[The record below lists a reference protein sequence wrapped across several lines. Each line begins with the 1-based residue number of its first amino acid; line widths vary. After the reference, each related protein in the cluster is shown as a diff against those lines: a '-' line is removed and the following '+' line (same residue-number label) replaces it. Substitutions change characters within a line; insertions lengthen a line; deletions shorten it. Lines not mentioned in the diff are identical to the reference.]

1 MSTSLPTMIRLRA
14 IQNKSRQLLES
25 LNDKISRTQFHEDLS
40 PLGWHLGHCLYIE
53 NYWLHEILQSDNS
66 MTEKLESLYIPENC
80 PKPQRG
86 KRIPKLKQL
95 IRDAQIQQDENDLL
109 LIEMT
114 PPLTEHPLFK
124 DEYLQYFIIQ
134 HYAQHFET
142 MHMVLNQMSIRK
154 DKGRYKPENPLQS
167 TALSTDSV
175 QINAGDF
182 EVGGESPLAYDNELP
197 KHQTRLSS
205 FNIALRP
212 VTNAE
217 YLGFIEAGGYSN
229 QDFWSEQG
237 WQWRSENDIHQPDHW
252 KQNKKRQWYGIEY
265 PESASLVAEYPV
277 YGISYFEAEA
287 FARWSN
293 ARLPHEHEWEASVAQ
308 GKLEYTGKVWEW
320 CSNTF
325 YPYQD
330 YKAFPYDGYSQP
342 WFDDKHYVV
351 RGASRH
357 TRPEIRRPS
366 FRNFFNPEKRH
377 TFAGLRLVFD

>member
-14 IQNKSRQLLES
+14 IQNKTRQLLES
-25 LNDKISRTQFHEDLS
+25 LNDKISRTQFHPDLS

-53 NYWLHEILQSDNS
+53 NYWLHEVLQSDNRL
-66 MTEKLESLYIPENC
+66 TAKLERLYIPENC

-95 IRDAQIQQDENDLL
+95 VQDAQQQQDNNDLL

-114 PPLTEHPLFK
+114 PPLSQHKLLQ

-142 MHMVLNQMSIRK
+142 MQMVLNQMSISQDRGK
-154 DKGRYKPENPLQS
+154 YTPTQRLQA
-167 TALSTDSV
+167 TPLSTDSV
-175 QINAGDF
+175 QINAGEF
-182 EVGGESPLAYDNELP
+182 EIGGESPLAYDNELP
-197 KHQTRLSS
+197 KQQIRLDS

-217 YLGFIEAGGYSN
+217 YIDFIQAGSYDNPQYWSDEA
-229 QDFWSEQG
+229 
-237 WQWRSENDIHQPDHW
+237 WQWLTEHHIRQPDHW
-252 KQNKKRQWYGIEY
+252 RQNKAGHWYGIEY
-265 PESASLVAEYPV
+265 PEPVELVAGDPV
-277 YGISYFEAEA
+277 YGISHYEAEA

-293 ARLPHEHEWEASVAQ
+293 ARLPHEHEWEASVIQ
-308 GKLEYTGKVWEW
+308 GKLEFTGKVWEW

-325 YPYQD
+325 FPYQGFE
-330 YKAFPYDGYSQP
+330 AFPYQGYSKP
-342 WFDDKHYVV
+342 WFDDGHFVV

-366 FRNFFNPEKRH
+366 FRNFFNPDKRH